1 MCIETTLHVYRNDF
15 DLYRNDW
22 YRNDRKPQRR
32 FQRHY
37 GFELG
42 SRDGCNK
49 RQNRTYSSG
58 VSRDM
63 NRNAVKSDLG
73 KTFFIQVTVRDRF
86 YPRFLGMSEFLISF
100 RFPWSAT
107 GLLKSLKSTKID
119 VRYNS
124 TGNLTGT
131 GWAPDWKYGQTRLLC
146 SLCAVMFIYLQNYF
160 RLYKCW

>member
-1 MCIETTLHVYRNDF
+1 MCVETTSICIETTGIETTVHLKDAFKDTTVLN
-15 DLYRNDW
+15 
-22 YRNDRKPQRR
+22 
-32 FQRHY
+32 
-37 GFELG
+37 LG

-49 RQNRTYSSG
+49 WQNRTCSSG

-63 NRNAVKSDLG
+63 NRDAVKSDLG

-107 GLLKSLKSTKID
+107 GLIKSFKSTKN
-119 VRYNS
+119 RFALQFYREFN
-124 TGNLTGT
+124 
-131 GWAPDWKYGQTRLLC
+131 WKYGQTRLLC